1 MSFGAKN
8 AILVFP
14 LPDDGK
20 TICTFKAGSTTEG
33 PEGEMG
39 AIEYCAKALKLEIEN
54 GKIDLFKLLNCI
66 IVNEADNININ
77 EKKVKQELIKNL
89 FDLKINFTVIF

>member
-14 LPDDGK
+14 LPEDGK
-20 TICTFKAGSTTEG
+20 TICTFKAGSTTDG

-39 AIEYCAKALKLEIEN
+39 AIEYCAKALKLDIEN
-54 GKIDLFKLLNCI
+54 GKKDLFKLLNCI

-77 EKKVKQELIKNL
+77 EKNDNQWLMKNL
-89 FDLKINFTVIF
+89 FDFKINFNVIF